1 MQDFLEVCG
10 YLGAYLGV
18 FVEGEVLFLT
28 AIITAQL
35 GYLNFW
41 GVFLAVFLGAQT
53 SDWTFFLL
61 GRKKGLAFSN
71 KRPKLK
77 AKMDKMSLHLEEHPN
92 LILLSYRFLLG
103 FRIVIPLMIGL
114 SSISIKKFALFSA
127 LSTGLWLSVYGSFG
141 YFCAETLLSNFQA
154 AQEYQWEII
163 AGLIIIGLSSMF
175 FLRRR
180 EIRVEK

>member
-18 FVEGEVLFLT
+18 FVEGEILFLT

-41 GVFLAVFLGAQT
+41 GILLAVFLGAQT

-61 GRKKGLAFSN
+61 GRIKGQEFVE
-71 KRPKLK
+71 KRPKLR
-77 AKMDKMSLHLEEHPN
+77 AKMDKMSLHLEGHPN

-114 SSISIKKFALFSA
+114 SNISTKKFALFSV
-127 LSTGLWLSVYGSFG
+127 LSTGFWISVYGSFG
-141 YFCAETLLSNFQA
+141 YFCAEALLSNFQA
-154 AQEYQWEII
+154 AQQYRWEII
-163 AGLIIIGLSSMF
+163 TGLIIIGLSSKY